1 MSKTSAPKISGF
13 EYAQGTLLT
22 RVISENEAG
31 FCHERSVS
39 YRKSWHSHD
48 RLNIVFPR
56 GGSTLRYKTKANLE
70 VRVEPHQ
77 FSVLPAN
84 IEHMHWSES
93 TVWNNFALFPSSAL
107 VEEVGGTQFL
117 KALPALTTYNRSS
130 LLNDALEKLLH
141 DAIFR
146 KLTEKE
152 LKPAY
157 AFVLRL
163 VFDEIRERV
172 LAGQKQASVDE
183 TDEASKHANQLLMY
197 LENRLFEDLD
207 PNEIATRMGVS
218 RASLYRNFKKTTGKS
233 IMSYV
238 RHRRMEEA
246 RQLIKAGKLKL
257 GDIAQLVGYEDLYT
271 FSTAYKNI
279 FGVAPS
285 KDPAALALKTEVF

>member
-13 EYAQGTLLT
+13 EHAQGTLLT
-22 RVISENEAG
+22 RVISENPAG

-39 YRKSWHSHD
+39 YRKTWHSHD
-48 RLNIVFPR
+48 RLNLAFPR
-56 GGSTLRYKTKANLE
+56 GGSTLGYKTKTGLE
-70 VRVEPHQ
+70 VRIEPHQ

-93 TVWNNFALFPSSAL
+93 TVWNNFALFPSDEL
-107 VEEVGGTQFL
+107 VEEIGGTEAL

-146 KLTEKE
+146 KLPEKE
-152 LKPAY
+152 LKPGY
-157 AFVLRL
+157 MFVLQL
-163 VFDEIRERV
+163 VFDEIRGRAAAPKKKV
-172 LAGQKQASVDE
+172 MADAIDGATKN
-183 TDEASKHANQLLMY
+183 ANQLLMH

-207 PNEIATRMGVS
+207 PNEIASRMGVS
-218 RASLYRNFKKTTGKS
+218 RASLYRTFKTITGKS

-246 RQLIKAGKLKL
+246 RQLMKTGNLRL
-257 GDIAQLVGYEDLYT
+257 TDIAQLVGYEDLYT

-285 KDPAALALKTEVF
+285 KDPAVPRIKEPAA